1 MPYSRNIFLL
11 PVLYKPKLSPS
22 ITFIKLS
29 ALAIHK
35 KRKKGIRMLNIVSTN
50 NRNVSLKIIN
60 MKKFHSTQ
68 FGVMLRTL
76 RQQRGL
82 SQQTLAEFADVERN
96 YIYYLEKGLS
106 DPTLGVLIGL
116 ANGLGLNFSE
126 FAEKIETVISI
137 RKL

>member
-1 MPYSRNIFLL
+1 MPYNRNIFLL
-11 PVLYKPKLSPS
+11 PVLYKLKLSPS
-22 ITFIKLS
+22 ITFIKFS
-29 ALAIHK
+29 ALTIHK
-35 KRKKGIRMLNIVSTN
+35 KRRKGIRMLNIVSTN
-50 NRNVSLKIIN
+50 KRNVSLKIIN

-126 FAEKIETVISI
+126 FAEKIETIISI